1 MPNDFIQRR
10 IASRAETLGM
20 TAYAIAKAIAKANNK
35 GPTEETVKRYL
46 AGRSALN
53 SRYVSAICRVL
64 DLDLVPLEKRT
75 MNVKAGAVTNW
86 IAAK

>member
-1 MPNDFIQRR
+1 MANDFIQRR

-20 TAYAIAKAIAKANNK
+20 TAYAIAKAIAK

-64 DLDLVPLEKRT
+64 ELDLVPIERRRSK
-75 MNVKAGAVTNW
+75 
-86 IAAK
+86 

>member
-1 MPNDFIQRR
+1 MATDFIQRR

-20 TAYAIAKAIAKANNK
+20 TAYAIAKAIAKANKK

-64 DLDLVPLEKRT
+64 ELDLVPIERRRSK
-75 MNVKAGAVTNW
+75 
-86 IAAK
+86 